1 MLQIN
6 TFHYSPED
14 VDCTRCA
21 KYGGKK
27 QGCTVKA
34 CPWLAERIE
43 AGVVGYEEAVRDTF
57 PRNAHLDLSLIHI

>member
-43 AGVVGYEEAVRDTF
+43 AGVVGYAEAETPSPMTPTWTPACV
-57 PRNAHLDLSLIHI
+57 P